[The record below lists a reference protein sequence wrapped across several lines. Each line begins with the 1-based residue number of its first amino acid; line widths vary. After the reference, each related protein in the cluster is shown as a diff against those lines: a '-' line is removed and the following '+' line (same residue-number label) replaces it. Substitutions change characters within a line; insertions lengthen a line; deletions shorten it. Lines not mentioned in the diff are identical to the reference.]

1 MDNSIT
7 QKISESI
14 PNTARMKKELNEN
27 SFFEQAEITKKVLEE
42 MKENIET
49 EVFEL
54 EVVEINEENCYDL
67 EKIFD
72 K

>member
-1 MDNSIT
+1 LDNSIT

>member
-1 MDNSIT
+1 MDNPIT

-49 EVFEL
+49 EAFEL